1 MRKIFAE
8 FAMSNT
14 AVRWIL
20 TMVDCGL
27 AAKLQSVT
35 IGSMYS
41 VLASLQKI
49 QKVLVNGFV
58 KITIQLRNQTI
69 EESLK
74 K

>member
-1 MRKIFAE
+1 
-8 FAMSNT
+8 MSNT

-20 TMVDCGL
+20 TMVDRGL

-41 VLASLQKI
+41 VLASLQKLL
-49 QKVLVNGFV
+49 KVSVNGFV
-58 KITIQLRNQTI
+58 KITFQLRNQTI

>member
-1 MRKIFAE
+1 MRKIFVE

-14 AVRWIL
+14 TVRW
-20 TMVDCGL
+20 TSTTVHRGL
-27 AAKLQSVT
+27 GAKLQSVT

-41 VLASLQKI
+41 VLASLRKI
-49 QKVLVNGFV
+49 QRASVNGFV
-58 KITIQLRNQTI
+58 KITIQLKNQTI

>member
-1 MRKIFAE
+1 MRKFFAK

-14 AVRWIL
+14 TVRWIL

-27 AAKLQSVT
+27 PAKLRSVT
-35 IGSMYS
+35 IGPCI

-49 QKVLVNGFV
+49 QKVLVYGFV
-58 KITIQLRNQTI
+58 KINIQLRNQTI